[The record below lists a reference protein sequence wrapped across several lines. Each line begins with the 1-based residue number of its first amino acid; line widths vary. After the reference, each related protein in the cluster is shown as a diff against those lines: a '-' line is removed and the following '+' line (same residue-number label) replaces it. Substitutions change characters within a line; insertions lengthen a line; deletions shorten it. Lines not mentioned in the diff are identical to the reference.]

1 MEFIEHK
8 GAFTCA
14 RHSKIKA
21 SKKAAKAVC
30 ESRLMFA
37 VSHLIQIAARFHWF
51 WHLRAIAYA
60 AKRLH
65 IWEPFREPTVEF
77 TRSDGIQD
85 PPSHADYVRRLQ
97 RGETEA
103 FEMLVPPS
111 RKNDLQFGLSHAWRL
126 RRSRR
131 SFPGSI
137 SYRPTEPSVNFAAML
152 IFRPGSIAL
161 PSTIRALGA
170 RAVIRRQQRNVAI
183 EDTEPVRDLQP
194 GPAETMEKKEIRER
208 VQRALNSLEPDD
220 ATVIL
225 LRDLQ
230 DIPYEEVARLL
241 EIPVGTVK
249 SRLHRARQALK
260 SQLAS
265 YFYAGRKAV

>member
-1 MEFIEHK
+1 M
-8 GAFTCA
+8 
-14 RHSKIKA
+14 A
-21 SKKAAKAVC
+21 SD
-30 ESRLMFA
+30 S
-37 VSHLIQIAARFHWF
+37 
-51 WHLRAIAYA
+51 
-60 AKRLH
+60 
-65 IWEPFREPTVEF
+65 T
-77 TRSDGIQD
+77 SD
-85 PPSHADYVRRLQ
+85 ADYVRRLQ

-103 FEMLVPPS
+103 FEMLVRRHEKTIFNLVYRMLGDYDEAAEVS
-111 RKNDLQFGLSHAWRL
+111 QEVFLSAYRAIGQFRGDANFSTWL
-126 RRSRR
+126 
-131 SFPGSI
+131 
-137 SYRPTEPSVNFAAML
+137 YR
-152 IFRPGSIAL
+152 IAL
-161 PSTIRALGA
+161 NHTSTRRKTL
-170 RAVIRRQQRNVAI
+170 IRRQQRNVAI

-194 GPAETMEKKEIRER
+194 GPAEAMEKKEIRER

-265 YFYAGRKAV
+265 YVYAGRKAV